1 MRRIKL
7 IFSLSLS
14 AGTFAGCTTVDP
26 TLGGILKIESNGEQM
41 SKAVANQR
49 QPVEYTSTSSKKTK
63 EAGCYF
69 VDGLKKTVD
78 VDTLYGRAM
87 RTFAF
92 KSPEQVA
99 VHKKTIDRTYTLDNG
114 YKHEKQA
121 GSYYHLAQ
129 TVRYE
134 LSSGQARPI
143 WLELQFTK
151 NGTGADVV
159 AEYCVNPADSTV
171 NNTTVRQQIQEKIRS
186 ALFSG

>member
-1 MRRIKL
+1 MRRIET
-7 IFSLSLS
+7 IFSSCVA
-14 AGTFAGCTTVDP
+14 AGMLVGCTTVDP
-26 TLGGILKIESNGEQM
+26 TLGGILKIESDGQPI
-41 SKAVANQR
+41 SKSGANQR
-49 QPVEYTSTSSKKTK
+49 QPVEYTSTSGKKAQ

-69 VDGLKKTVD
+69 VDGLKKSVD

-99 VHKKTIDRTYTLDNG
+99 IHKKTIDRTYTLDNG

-134 LSSGQARPI
+134 LSPGQARPI

-171 NNTTVRQQIQEKIRS
+171 NNTTVRQQIQQKIRS